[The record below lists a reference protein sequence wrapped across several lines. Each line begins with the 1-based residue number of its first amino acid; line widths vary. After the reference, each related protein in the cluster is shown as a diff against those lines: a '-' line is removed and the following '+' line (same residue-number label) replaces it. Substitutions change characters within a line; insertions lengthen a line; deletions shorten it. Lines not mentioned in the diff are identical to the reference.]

1 MHYINKI
8 VEFGS
13 TLELNIKE
21 NKMYVGRIVSIGMTK
36 SGNAVAMYRV
46 SSRSF
51 PNREAKIKGET
62 ISIMP
67 RAGFEGDLAKNPYIA
82 YNCVRLAG
90 SYAIATNGSQTDP
103 ITEKIA
109 SGMSVRDAVASCLL
123 ALDYEKD
130 DYNTPRIVAIVDRE
144 NPVGYLGIIR
154 HDAIHVS
161 EFALEPGVAYYVAT
175 YEHNTPSRCHYSDK
189 AFDATTAD
197 DACNYI
203 MGKGVFAD
211 LEKSVTAAAAIATET
226 GFELATVVPE

>member
-1 MHYINKI
+1 
-8 VEFGS
+8 
-13 TLELNIKE
+13 
-21 NKMYVGRIVSIGMTK
+21 MYVGRIVSIGMTK
-36 SGNAVAMYRV
+36 DGKAVAMYRV

-51 PNREAKIKGET
+51 PNREAKIKGNA

-82 YNCVRLAG
+82 YNCVRIAG

-109 SGMSVRDAVASCLL
+109 SGMSVRDAVTSCLL

-144 NPVGYLGIIR
+144 NPVGYLGIVR
-154 HDAIHVS
+154 HDAIHVA

-175 YEHNTPSRCHYSDK
+175 YEHNMPSSYHYADK
-189 AFDATTAD
+189 TFDAGNAK

-203 MGKGVFAD
+203 MSKGVFAD
-211 LEKSVTAAAAIATET
+211 LENSVTAAAAIATDND
-226 GFELATVVPE
+226 FDLATVVPE